1 MADSSLFVPKHF
13 SVCFVYFLQQ
23 TESEEGDII
32 NPIKHLIYDASDM
45 CALLHGSESELG
57 KRFFFW
63 YLLKN
68 ENCLGIRE
76 VSACNRRALLPQTS
90 PSGVTPSSS

>member
-57 KRFFFW
+57 KRFFF
-63 YLLKN
+63 LVPLK
-68 ENCLGIRE
+68 ERE
-76 VSACNRRALLPQTS
+76 LPWD
-90 PSGVTPSSS
+90 SGSLRV

>member
-13 SVCFVYFLQQ
+13 SVCFVYLLQQ

-45 CALLHGSESELG
+45 RALLHGSKSELG
-57 KRFFFW
+57 KRFF
-63 YLLKN
+63 LVPLK
-68 ENCLGIRE
+68 ERE
-76 VSACNRRALLPQTS
+76 LPWD
-90 PSGVTPSSS
+90 SGSLRV

>member
-32 NPIKHLIYDASDM
+32 NPIKHLIYDAGDM
-45 CALLHGSESELG
+45 RTLLHGSESELG
-57 KRFFFW
+57 KRFS
-63 YLLKN
+63 LVPLK
-68 ENCLGIRE
+68 EQE
-76 VSACNRRALLPQTS
+76 LPWD
-90 PSGVTPSSS
+90 SGSLRM